1 MKRNAESPGKYRNK
15 VALSARFRRTESG
28 HFMSFGEETFWTVIK
43 RRIPMEMMKNPE
55 QQPRPGRGKLIL
67 QFLKGSKTFFII
79 CMFCSALSGLAETV
93 MPQIVRVT
101 VDNIIGSAS
110 VENLSPVIRSA
121 LAAFGGPEYLRVHLW
136 IMALAV
142 VAVALVNVAAIYCF
156 RVFNA
161 RGGETLVKNMRD
173 TLYRHIARLP
183 FQWHMQ
189 NHTGDIIQRCTSD
202 IDTTRNFISEQLIV
216 LVRILFM
223 LVLSMMF
230 MFSMNVTLTLIAMA
244 PLPVI
249 VWYSIFFHH
258 KFRKGFQECD
268 ENEGKLS
275 AMVQENLTGVR
286 VVRAFGRERYERD
299 RFGKQNSFY
308 TGLWVKLGKLMA
320 FFWCSADI
328 LSGIQ
333 IMLVVIFGVLF
344 CLHRGMT
351 AGEFIAFVSY
361 NGMLV
366 WPVRQLGR
374 MISEMSKAGVGI
386 DRIGYIMDAEE
397 EKDEPDAFDA
407 PMDGDIRFEHVT
419 FGYEGSPEML
429 HDVDLT
435 IPAGTTLGILGGTG
449 SGKSTMM
456 YLLDRLYPLPEEGGL
471 LRAVLLLAAPGQ
483 VGAQGRQLSGG
494 ELLLPQLRRGGGQRP
509 GRGALPGLRAEI
521 RLPRAAEGAGPALQ
535 RAAIARMLMRQT
547 PIMIFDDSLS
557 AVDTETDAKIRS
569 ALEKRFGSAT
579 IILISHRITTL
590 SKADKVLVLDHGS
603 VAQFG
608 TPAELSAQPGLYQQI
623 EGIQSFH
630 GEDPSGDPIH
640 SAKQMPRQIAAD
652 GEEAQ
657 NRNSCDDCRE
667 SEVSE

>member
-1 MKRNAESPGKYRNK
+1 M
-15 VALSARFRRTESG
+15 
-28 HFMSFGEETFWTVIK
+28 ETSKT
-43 RRIPMEMMKNPE
+43 PEM
-55 QQPRPGRGKLIL
+55 QPRPGRGKLL
-67 QFLKGSKTFFII
+67 YHFLKGSKGFFIF
-79 CMFCSALSGLAETV
+79 CMLCAALSGLAEMLT
-93 MPQIVRVT
+93 PQIIRVT
-101 VDNIIGSAS
+101 VDNVLGSAPTDT
-110 VENLSPVIRSA
+110 LSPWVQKL
-121 LAAFGGPEYLRVHLW
+121 LAAAGGPEAIRSRLW

-142 VAVALVNVAAIYCF
+142 VAVSVLKVAAIYGF
-156 RVFNA
+156 RVSNA

-173 TLYRHIARLP
+173 TLYRHIERLP

-202 IDTTRNFISEQLIV
+202 IDTTRNFISEQLTPLI
-216 LVRILFM
+216 RILFM
-223 LVLSMMF
+223 VVLSIVF
-230 MFSMNVTLTLIAMA
+230 MLGMNVPLTFIAMA

-249 VWYSIFFHH
+249 VWYSLFFHR

-299 RFGKQNSFY
+299 RFGKQNNYY
-308 TGLWVKLGKLMA
+308 TSLWVKLGRLMA

-328 LSGIQ
+328 LSGVQ

-351 AGEFIAFVSY
+351 AGEFIAFLSY

-397 EKDEPDAFDA
+397 EKNRPGASDA
-407 PMDGDIRFEHVT
+407 PMDGDIRFEHVS
-419 FGYEGSPEML
+419 FAYEGCPEML
-429 HDVDLT
+429 HDIDLT
-435 IPAGTTLGILGGTG
+435 IPAGSTLGILGGTG

-456 YLLDRLYPLPEEGGL
+456 YLLDRLYPLPEDGGRITIGGKDIREIRL
-471 LRAVLLLAAPGQ
+471 EHLRRNIGIVLQEPFLFSRTIRENLALTSPDIGEEEMREASRAACLEETIDSFTKGYDTF
-483 VGAQGRQLSGG
+483 VGERGVTLSGG
-494 ELLLPQLRRGGGQRP
+494 QK
-509 GRGALPGLRAEI
+509 
-521 RLPRAAEGAGPALQ
+521 Q
-535 RAAIARMLMRQT
+535 RAAIARMLTRST

-557 AVDTETDAKIRS
+557 AVDTETDAKIRA

-590 SKADKVLVLDHGS
+590 SKADKVLVLDHGA
-603 VAQFG
+603 VAQYG
-608 TPAELSAQPGLYQQI
+608 TPAELSAQPGLYKQI
-623 EGIQSFH
+623 EEIQSYH
-630 GEDPSGDPIH
+630 H
-640 SAKQMPRQIAAD
+640 
-652 GEEAQ
+652 EE
-657 NRNSCDDCRE
+657 
-667 SEVSE
+667 EVNA